1 MNSQKV
7 FFAQAR
13 FIPTRKFN
21 RERQYLRLLDFGT
34 SSETST
40 RLSEP
45 MKIKIVQYKR

>member
-7 FFAQAR
+7 FFAKAR
-13 FIPTRKFN
+13 FLPTSKFN
-21 RERQYLRLLDFGT
+21 RERRYLRFLDFGT

-45 MKIKIVQYKR
+45 MKIKIVQDKS